1 MKKLIENKVRHA
13 IAGLGR
19 IASSLEEDIYREK
32 PCTHA
37 GAILASGDGVIASGC
52 DISKERRS
60 AFAKRWGVSNLYDN
74 CEDMLKNESIEIL
87 HIAAPPEAHFD
98 LIKTA
103 CKYRIPVIVS
113 EKPLTDN
120 LVTSKEALEGAK
132 KAQTKLLVNHERRYS
147 NDYIY
152 TRNVVKQKKYGEVLT
167 IFAKLYFGYNR
178 TPAKMLWDDGTHI
191 IDILRFLLDSELEV
205 ENVTNLSKKDAKGES
220 LIINL
225 KSGGAYALLEVGGAK
240 NYAVFELEIYFNT
253 GLIRIGNGLFEE
265 YSSEPSELYEKFKT
279 LKRVEKEFG
288 KTDYFINM
296 VRDATKVFRSSEQP
310 VSSGYDGYKA
320 VEVINDIL
328 NFNGGSL

>member
-1 MKKLIENKVRHA
+1 MDKAPGKKIKHA

-37 GAILASGDGVIASGC
+37 GAIKASGGVIIAGC
-52 DISKERRS
+52 DINEKKRS
-60 AFAKRWGVSNLYDN
+60 AFAKRWGASNLYDN
-74 CEDMLKNESIEIL
+74 CEEMLKNESVDIL

-103 CKYRIPVIVS
+103 CKYKIPVVVS

-120 LVTSKEALEGAK
+120 VETSKEALKITEM
-132 KAQTKLLVNHERRYS
+132 AQTKLIVNHERRYS

-152 TRNVVKQKKYGEVLT
+152 TKNVVKQKKYGEVQT
-167 IFAKLYFGYNR
+167 IFAKLYFGSGR
-178 TPAKMLWDDGTHI
+178 TPSSMLWDDGTHI
-191 IDILRFLLDSELEV
+191 IDILRFILDDELEV
-205 ENVTNLSKKDAKGES
+205 VNVINLSKKDIKGES

-225 KSGGAYALLEVGGAK
+225 KAGGAYALLEVGGAK
-240 NYAVFELEIYFNT
+240 NYTVFELEIYFNT

-265 YSSEPSELYEKFKT
+265 YSSEPSKLYENFRSLKQVDKT
-279 LKRVEKEFG
+279 FI

-296 VRDATKVFRSSEQP
+296 VKDASKVFRTSAQP
-310 VSSGYDGYKA
+310 VSSGYDGYRA
-320 VEVINDIL
+320 VEIINNIL
-328 NFNGGSL
+328 NFNGDSL